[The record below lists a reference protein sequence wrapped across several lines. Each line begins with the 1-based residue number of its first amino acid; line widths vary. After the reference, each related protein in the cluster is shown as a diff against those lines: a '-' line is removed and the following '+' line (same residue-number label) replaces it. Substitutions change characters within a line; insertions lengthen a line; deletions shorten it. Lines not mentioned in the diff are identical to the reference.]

1 MALFGRNGEV
11 QAQAASGDQA
21 SSSGELQE
29 VVVTGIRASLQQSLE
44 QQRAAAGIVSVVTAE
59 DIGKMPDKNVADS
72 LQRLPGVTISSAGA
86 TEGGFDEADR
96 VSLRGT
102 NPSLT
107 LTTINGHAVSSG
119 DWFVLDQTGTVG
131 RSVSYTLLPS
141 EIVKQA
147 VVYKT
152 SQASLVEGGAAGTV
166 DIVTRKPLD
175 FDKPQ
180 TIQISAG
187 AVYADLP
194 SATNPQF
201 SALGNWISDDRTF
214 GFLGQ
219 LFYESRSLR
228 RDGQEIFGYDAIDP
242 ASNLAKAHPD
252 LANVLYPHDIGAA
265 LFQQKR
271 QREGGLVDFQY
282 KPSDTLSLDL
292 NGFYSKLDATNQNN
306 NYLLWTPNF
315 INAGNGTACPAK
327 PPLNTNGC
335 VPGIGIQPGYDVQ
348 QGVLTHA
355 NFAGTPGTFYGVYDQ
370 ISRPDESA
378 STFYG
383 DLDIDWKATDALRF
397 FGQFGTTQ
405 GHGRTPTQD
414 VSETQ
419 PGLGSGAGYSLLG
432 ITSAATWNLGTAVN
446 TSPSP
451 GGVPVSFG
459 WIFGDQN
466 IDVVDTES
474 YAKIDGA
481 FNLGNG
487 LFDDLKFGAR
497 YSDHQ
502 RHLWGV
508 INQGPAC
515 NNGPPQWGVGEFNCS
530 DPARSAFNPANY
542 PIGNVNYPT
551 NFGFGL
557 GGPFPSNMWYWQPGQ
572 LAAYNVTYT
581 NRNPITRRDWTAEY
595 GLDEKVT
602 AAYLQ
607 LDFKGSGWSGNVG
620 VRYVNTKESVV
631 NNVSASAS
639 DPEAITTS
647 LFGPFK
653 PVTTDNTYN
662 DVLPSANLRI
672 DLTPELVARV
682 NASQS
687 LARPDY
693 SALANSISLGAPPI
707 PGGPPGSGS
716 GANPNLKPIKSTN
729 VDAALEWYFAPR
741 ALLSVN
747 PFWMDLHDY
756 VTYGTSRQSFF
767 TYSAQC
773 PQGCYLPYDLTVPVN
788 SSGRVYGAEFSYQQ
802 PLSRYFGVIL
812 NYTYADGKQT
822 SQLPPNGDDRLVG
835 TSKNTG
841 NAIAYFET
849 AHFGVRV
856 AYNYRSSFY
865 SGLDRGSAFTQAA
878 LGTFDASFNWN
889 VNENFL
895 VTFQGLNLNNPR
907 LKYFALNEEQ
917 PRAFYKNGAQ
927 YYLNLIFRL

>member
-1 MALFGRNGEV
+1 
-11 QAQAASGDQA
+11 
-21 SSSGELQE
+21 
-29 VVVTGIRASLQQSLE
+29 
-44 QQRAAAGIVSVVTAE
+44 
-59 DIGKMPDKNVADS
+59 
-72 LQRLPGVTISSAGA
+72 
-86 TEGGFDEADR
+86 
-96 VSLRGT
+96 
-102 NPSLT
+102 
-107 LTTINGHAVSSG
+107 
-119 DWFVLDQTGTVG
+119 
-131 RSVSYTLLPS
+131 
-141 EIVKQA
+141 
-147 VVYKT
+147 
-152 SQASLVEGGAAGTV
+152 
-166 DIVTRKPLD
+166 
-175 FDKPQ
+175 
-180 TIQISAG
+180 
-187 AVYADLP
+187 
-194 SATNPQF
+194 
-201 SALGNWISDDRTF
+201 
-214 GFLGQ
+214 
-219 LFYESRSLR
+219 
-228 RDGQEIFGYDAIDP
+228 
-242 ASNLAKAHPD
+242 
-252 LANVLYPHDIGAA
+252 
-265 LFQQKR
+265 
-271 QREGGLVDFQY
+271 
-282 KPSDTLSLDL
+282 
-292 NGFYSKLDATNQNN
+292 
-306 NYLLWTPNF
+306 
-315 INAGNGTACPAK
+315 
-327 PPLNTNGC
+327 
-335 VPGIGIQPGYDVQ
+335 
-348 QGVLTHA
+348 
-355 NFAGTPGTFYGVYDQ
+355 
-370 ISRPDESA
+370 
-378 STFYG
+378 
-383 DLDIDWKATDALRF
+383 
-397 FGQFGTTQ
+397 
-405 GHGRTPTQD
+405 
-414 VSETQ
+414 
-419 PGLGSGAGYSLLG
+419 
-432 ITSAATWNLGTAVN
+432 
-446 TSPSP
+446 
-451 GGVPVSFG
+451 
-459 WIFGDQN
+459 
-466 IDVVDTES
+466 
-474 YAKIDGA
+474 
-481 FNLGNG
+481 
-487 LFDDLKFGAR
+487 
-497 YSDHQ
+497 
-502 RHLWGV
+502 
-508 INQGPAC
+508 
-515 NNGPPQWGVGEFNCS
+515 
-530 DPARSAFNPANY
+530 
-542 PIGNVNYPT
+542 
-551 NFGFGL
+551 
-557 GGPFPSNMWYWQPGQ
+557 MWYWQPGQ

-595 GLDEKVT
+595 GLEEKVT

-662 DVLPSANLRI
+662 DVLPSANLKI

-802 PLSRYFGVIL
+802 PISRYFGVIL

-849 AHFGVRV
+849 ARFGVRV